1 MLLDFCY
8 EKTSAKIPQLLVKRY
23 LRKDDA
29 YVHADLHGA
38 SSVIIKNIST
48 DPIPESTLAQAGT
61 MSVVQSK
68 AWDSKIVTSAWWVS
82 ASQVSKSAPSGEYLT
97 TGSFMIRGKK
107 VTNFHC
113 I

>member
-1 MLLDFCY
+1 M
-8 EKTSAKIPQLLVKRY
+8 VKRY
-23 LRKDDA
+23 LKKDDV

-38 SSVIIKNIST
+38 SSVIIKNISS
-48 DPIPESTLAQAGT
+48 DPIPPTTLLQAGT

-82 ASQVSKSAPSGEYLT
+82 ADQVSKTAPSGEYLT

-107 VTNFHC
+107 VLFFHD
-113 I
+113 